1 MKILRASGNIARNS
15 SRAVISIAQHH
26 LTRNG
31 KLCRYSWMARDTE
44 IFALFVANCIK
55 MPVSNVGKLLSLA
68 SICIENV
75 HSRWKCASVVRAS
88 KGSQLKRRSNSVPF
102 LPIVLAASFRWRV
115 YSARV
120 IFRETSVKRQEG
132 RRRRDGKERA
142 KVDWNPSLNLC
153 RVIYTI

>member
-44 IFALFVANCIK
+44 IFPLFVANCIK

-120 IFRETSVKRQEG
+120 IFREYTKRLWNVRKDGEEG
-132 RRRRDGKERA
+132 TEKKERRWIGTDRWTFA
-142 KVDWNPSLNLC
+142 V
-153 RVIYTI
+153 

>member
-44 IFALFVANCIK
+44 IFPLFVANCIK

-115 YSARV
+115 CACHLPH
-120 IFRETSVKRQEG
+120 ETSVKRQEG

-142 KVDWNPSLNLC
+142 KVDWNRSLNLC